1 MNNAWKPPGIIETMV
16 AWLMWTVAFSG
27 VAATPTDAL
36 MSQLTKAVIRGDLA
50 AVKLLLANK
59 PDVNQTRS
67 SGATLLMDA
76 AYHGHLPVVEQLLA
90 AGANPIART
99 KEGWTALMAAARQG
113 HLDIVKRLVQQ
124 GATVDAKKTVGTT
137 G

>member
-1 MNNAWKPPGIIETMV
+1 
-16 AWLMWTVAFSG
+16 
-27 VAATPTDAL
+27 
-36 MSQLTKAVIRGDLA
+36 
-50 AVKLLLANK
+50 
-59 PDVNQTRS
+59 
-67 SGATLLMDA
+67 
-76 AYHGHLPVVEQLLA
+76 VEQLLA